1 MAEKKIKELS
11 IDGLRNEIKKY
22 CDQQVKNGSC
32 GVCVLSGIRHLD
44 DINTFHKPADD
55 IDDRYTLGLMVAL
68 IRGYLVWSNRK
79 EFDNGSNVPDQPT
92 IPPMPEPVELPEAKV
107 SELSVDVSANV
118 PDDMTVIMIS
128 GKKPAMMTTYFDQPA
143 D

>member
-1 MAEKKIKELS
+1 MKKIREMSVEEMRDEL
-11 IDGLRNEIKKY
+11 GKFCKGRP
-22 CDQQVKNGSC
+22 CGSC
-32 GVCVLSGIRHLD
+32 PLCLMKIFS
-44 DINTFHKPADD
+44 
-55 IDDRYTLGLMVAL
+55 DDRFEHGAIGSETDLYKLALMLEIA
-68 IRGYLVWSNRK
+68 RGGLVWAAK